1 MAQHFAESLS
11 APLAEY
17 FFIAGI
23 ESSRLLSDDPVTN
36 QHATGTR
43 ERSQGVADVEVQDAA
58 KAGLRGVSP
67 HASMEMSKRKTTSV
81 YDKRMSI
88 GSVIGLQ
95 TQNKRNSTIVW
106 ATPQDLDNLVPGT
119 NLSEEDFDAAL
130 RNFVSGRDTALEELQ
145 SNTAQSTAQS
155 TSQGRPKSRIQ
166 EYQPLQPRPSN
177 AQTAHKRDKSIGS
190 LRRRLSGMNPLSRS
204 STTRRG
210 KSFQLAPDQRSRVNI
225 QSCSIQSVLEENEWL
240 QFRHTI
246 TTKTATRS

>member
-106 ATPQDLDNLVPGT
+106 ATPQDLENLVPGT

-145 SNTAQSTAQS
+145 SNTAQITA
-155 TSQGRPKSRIQ
+155 QGRPKSRIQ
-166 EYQPLQPRPSN
+166 EYQPLQSRPSN

-210 KSFQLAPDQRSRVNI
+210 ETFHPASDQRAKANI
-225 QSCSIQSVLEENEWL
+225 KSCSIQSILEENEWL

-246 TTKTATRS
+246 TTATTTRS

>member
-1 MAQHFAESLS
+1 MAQHFDESLS

-23 ESSRLLSDDPVTN
+23 ESSRLLSDDPISTH
-36 QHATGTR
+36 HATGTR
-43 ERSQGVADVEVQDAA
+43 ERAPGVANVEVQDAA

-67 HASMEMSKRKTTSV
+67 NASMEMSKRKTTSV

-88 GSVIGLQ
+88 GSVMGLQ
-95 TQNKRNSTIVW
+95 TQNKKNSTIVW

-130 RNFVSGRDTALEELQ
+130 RNFVSSRDTALEELQ
-145 SNTAQSTAQS
+145 SNVAQSTAH
-155 TSQGRPKSRIQ
+155 GRPQSRIQ
-166 EYQPLQPRPSN
+166 EYHPLQSRPSN
-177 AQTAHKRDKSIGS
+177 AQSAHKRDKSIGS

-210 KSFQLAPDQRSRVNI
+210 ETSNVLLDKQHRTNI
-225 QSCSIQSVLEENEWL
+225 QSFSIQ
-240 QFRHTI
+240 
-246 TTKTATRS
+246 

>member
-1 MAQHFAESLS
+1 MAQHIAESLS

-36 QHATGTR
+36 HHATGTR
-43 ERSQGVADVEVQDAA
+43 DNTQAMADIEVQDAA
-58 KAGLRGVSP
+58 KAGLRGVSA
-67 HASMEMSKRKTTSV
+67 HASMEMSKRKTTSA

-106 ATPQDLDNLVPGT
+106 ATPQDLDNLLPGT
-119 NLSEEDFDAAL
+119 NLSEEDFDVAL

-155 TSQGRPKSRIQ
+155 TAQDRPCLLYTS
-166 EYQPLQPRPSN
+166 PSPR
-177 AQTAHKRDKSIGS
+177 D
-190 LRRRLSGMNPLSRS
+190 
-204 STTRRG
+204 
-210 KSFQLAPDQRSRVNI
+210 
-225 QSCSIQSVLEENEWL
+225 
-240 QFRHTI
+240 
-246 TTKTATRS
+246 